1 MSLKTSYVTGQCP
14 HSRISLSVP
23 QTPAQFPAAPQR
35 PAGGATG
42 HILPN
47 HSGRMA
53 CDELCDEV
61 EGTHRDSDDSR
72 ETNGAWRQTKQL
84 WSVIQLRRNKYSV
97 M

>member
-1 MSLKTSYVTGQCP
+1 MSLGSVLILAT
-14 HSRISLSVP
+14 LSVP

-47 HSGRMA
+47 HSGRVA
-53 CDELCDEV
+53 CDELCHEA
-61 EGTHRDSDDSR
+61 EGTHRDSYDSR
-72 ETNGAWRQTKQL
+72 ETNGAWRQT
-84 WSVIQLRRNKYSV
+84 IQLCSVVQLRNNKYSV